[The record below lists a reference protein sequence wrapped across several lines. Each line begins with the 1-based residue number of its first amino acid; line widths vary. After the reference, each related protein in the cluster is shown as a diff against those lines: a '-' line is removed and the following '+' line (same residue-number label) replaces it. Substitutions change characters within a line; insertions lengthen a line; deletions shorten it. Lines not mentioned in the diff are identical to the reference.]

1 MGDIK
6 INHDIPMTYAKFGTM
21 TNLVQNSKIPLKTRV
36 KFLNNFVYSRL
47 TSSCQNRNLTVGQL
61 ENLDIR
67 YRNHLRRMIRGGF
80 KPIGPNNG
88 DFRYNLNN
96 EKVHLICCASY
107 VSNFI
112 RKQQED
118 YAGHVVRIPI
128 ERCEK
133 QLIFHNHKYHRIR
146 RVTPSLLKQVLKFN
160 NSTVDNFFNGSKK
173 Y

>member
-1 MGDIK
+1 
-6 INHDIPMTYAKFGTM
+6 
-21 TNLVQNSKIPLKTRV
+21 
-36 KFLNNFVYSRL
+36 
-47 TSSCQNRNLTVGQL
+47 
-61 ENLDIR
+61 
-67 YRNHLRRMIRGGF
+67 MIRGGF
-80 KPIGPNNG
+80 KPIGANNG

-173 Y
+173 YWLENSILSPI